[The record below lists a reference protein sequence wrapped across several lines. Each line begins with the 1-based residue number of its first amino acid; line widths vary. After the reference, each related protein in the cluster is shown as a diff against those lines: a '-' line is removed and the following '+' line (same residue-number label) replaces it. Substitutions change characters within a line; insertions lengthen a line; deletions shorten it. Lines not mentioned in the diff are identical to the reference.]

1 MRILIVSETFYPSI
15 DGVVTRLIEAVRY
28 ITRAGHEV
36 AVVAPDLGE
45 DNFEGVPIFGV
56 PAHTLPLYRHRQWG
70 LPSKKVYRYIEEF
83 APDVVHVANPLL
95 IGLSG
100 VKSAKQMDL
109 PLVVSYH
116 TNISK
121 YLGYYHLDYK
131 WVQNL
136 YWSLMRKLHNSADI
150 NLCTSRAVQKLLRGN
165 GIERVYALKRGV
177 DTLNRHPRFKSDAM
191 RYRLSNGHPDDLLMV
206 FVGRLAAEKELER
219 LRPLLDRA
227 PDLRLAV
234 VGDGPAKAKLERVF
248 SGSNTVFIGYLQGE
262 QLSKAYASADFFA
275 FPSITETLGLVILE
289 AMASGLPVMAARSE
303 PTIEQIIH
311 GETGCLYDSGDT
323 DSMMDALEMLRDT
336 ELRNKMSISARHQA
350 ERFSWTVTSQQL
362 LDYYHLAL
370 ARNRRMRFRGQM

>member
-15 DGVVTRLIEAVRY
+15 DGVVTRLVEAVRY
-28 ITRAGHEV
+28 ITRAGHEI

-70 LPSKKVYRYIEEF
+70 LPSKKVHQYIEEF
-83 APDVVHVANPLL
+83 NPDVVHVANPLL

-100 VKSAKQMDL
+100 VKAANSMGL
-109 PLVVSYH
+109 PLVVSFH

-121 YLGYYHLDYK
+121 YLGYYHLNYK
-131 WVQNL
+131 WVRNL
-136 YWSLMRKLHNSADI
+136 YWALMRRLHNSADI
-150 NLCTSRAVQKLLRGN
+150 NLCTSRAMQSLLREN
-165 GIERVYALKRGV
+165 GIKRVYALKRGV
-177 DTLNRHPRFKSDAM
+177 DTLNRHPRFKSEAM
-191 RYRLSNGHPDDLLMV
+191 RERLSDGHSEDLLMV

-234 VGDGPAKAKLERVF
+234 VGDGPAKTKLEKVF
-248 SGSNTVFIGYLQGE
+248 AGSNTVFTGYLQGE

-275 FPSITETLGLVILE
+275 FPSVTETLGLVILE
-289 AMASGLPVMAARSE
+289 AMASGLPVMAARSA
-303 PTIEQIIH
+303 PTLEQIVH

-323 DSMMDALEMLRDT
+323 DTMMDALDLLRD
-336 ELRNKMSISARHQA
+336 EEQRKNMGIAARHQA

-362 LDYYHLAL
+362 LDYYHLAI
-370 ARNRRMRFRGQM
+370 ARNNRMRFRGEI